1 MSIWD
6 QLEMRNVGR
15 ESIVK
20 QKYLTDFYNSWQLW
34 NIVKIKAG
42 CFYAIAEILF
52 IISKT
57 FQIHFGEVIEVK
69 CKKKKKERK
78 KERKKDE
85 KMLLGIA
92 LLHY

>member
-1 MSIWD
+1 M
-6 QLEMRNVGR
+6 
-15 ESIVK
+15 
-20 QKYLTDFYNSWQLW
+20 
-34 NIVKIKAG
+34 KIKAG

>member
-69 CKKKKKERK
+69 CKKKKERK

>member
-1 MSIWD
+1 M
-6 QLEMRNVGR
+6 
-15 ESIVK
+15 
-20 QKYLTDFYNSWQLW
+20 
-34 NIVKIKAG
+34 KIKAG

-69 CKKKKKERK
+69 CKKKKERK